1 MVPQITD
8 ILTSIFQ
15 YPIDTGTLPLIWKQA
30 NVPIHKG
37 GNNAMPNNYRPV
49 SLTPMV
55 CKMIENIVL
64 HYLNKYLGDILCTN
78 QHGLR
83 RGLSRNTQLITV
95 MHQIFEFVD
104 DVKTVQIV
112 TFDFAQAFNMV
123 SHRALID
130 KLHKFFVS
138 EQIINC
144 IEKFLKLPKQ

>member
-1 MVPQITD
+1 M
-8 ILTSIFQ
+8 
-15 YPIDTGTLPLIWKQA
+15 
-30 NVPIHKG
+30 PIHKG

-78 QHGLR
+78 QHGLK

-104 DVKTVQIV
+104 DGGKRQYRRLLLT
-112 TFDFAQAFNMV
+112 TFDFAKAFDKVV
-123 SHRALID
+123 S
-130 KLHKFFVS
+130 
-138 EQIINC
+138 Q
-144 IEKFLKLPKQ
+144 